1 MHNHSN
7 QKILI
12 VAGEASGDLLGAHL
26 AKAILALEPNTILI
40 GMGGPQMQSAG
51 VDIIIDA
58 DKLAVVG
65 VWEILKHLGDI
76 RSAMHTLKQLFKT
89 DPPDL
94 VIFIDYPGFNLRMAK
109 QAKRADIK
117 VLYYVS
123 PQIWAWRY
131 GRIKKIKKY
140 VDRMAVLFAFEEKL
154 YQKED
159 MPVSFVGHPLVDIA
173 IPTLTPN
180 EVAIQLQLDTQK
192 PIIALFP
199 GSRHSEITR
208 LMPVIVSA
216 VELIRA
222 QLPAAQF
229 VLPLASSLSREDL
242 RDYLIPEIQVVE
254 NNTYNL
260 LPLCTAAICA
270 SGTATL
276 EIALQQIPLL
286 IIYKVAPLSFW
297 LGKNLIKTP
306 FIGLCNIVAEEKV
319 ALELIQHDANATIIA
334 EQILRLVTEPDHR
347 EKTSD
352 KLAQVKLK
360 LGGGGG
366 SEKVARVALNMLR
379 LD

>member
-109 QAKRADIK
+109 QAKRAGIK